1 MQIQGIN
8 ILYPN
13 VENMIVVLITKKMEI
28 ITSIQVCL
36 ISWMNFDYKE
46 NDGKKSLVFLQ
57 IESISIMYPNEEN
70 MILAHITKRMEIVMS
85 I

>member
-36 ISWMNFDYKE
+36 ISWMNFHYKE

-70 MILAHITKRMEIVMS
+70 MIVAHITKRMEIVTS